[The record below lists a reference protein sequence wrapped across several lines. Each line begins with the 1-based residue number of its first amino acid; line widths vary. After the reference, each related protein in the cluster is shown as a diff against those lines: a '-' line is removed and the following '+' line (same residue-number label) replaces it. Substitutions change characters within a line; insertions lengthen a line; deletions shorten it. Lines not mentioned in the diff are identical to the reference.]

1 MTISLPV
8 IKPDFD
14 MLLFPVAG
22 DRSGQLVLP
31 AATTVP
37 FVSYSPFFCL
47 TATPGSL
54 CFQLATVLVQRKERN
69 ITGPSNDGKYLFQ
82 SISSSTEVHWN
93 FQNFKCM
100 DKEGLCWVLTRNKY
114 RSLKTVALRLRPK
127 DNHWYCPLVCN
138 PLIFLS
144 LSQLI
149 VSFLSIFIW
158 I

>member
-1 MTISLPV
+1 MRVICIHKYHHLAGRLFLFVLAIVTKTISLPV

-22 DRSGQLVLP
+22 DRSGQLVLS

-100 DKEGLCWVLTRNKY
+100 DKEGLC
-114 RSLKTVALRLRPK
+114 
-127 DNHWYCPLVCN
+127 
-138 PLIFLS
+138 
-144 LSQLI
+144 
-149 VSFLSIFIW
+149 
-158 I
+158 